1 MLEEEKYK
9 GTFDKLEMSYMIYGG
24 KENYERF
31 VALQEKVASD
41 PILKFNP

>member
-9 GTFDKLEMSYMIYGG
+9 ATFDKLEMSYMIYGG
-24 KENYERF
+24 KENYEKIID
-31 VALQEKVASD
+31 LQQKVASD